1 MAATQTRLLVLGA
14 VSLFEPV
21 NGYQIRR
28 ELMSWE
34 VDRWA
39 HINPGSIYSCL
50 TTMTKQGLLHR
61 HDVVDG
67 SRDVAV
73 YVTTEAGRTELTEMF
88 GVALETVEVL
98 DPLPLHTALSMCP
111 LFSRDVVARH
121 LERRVTG
128 LEAHLADLRD
138 KHGETV
144 AGSAPPHV
152 ARVVELQLGSTGV
165 ELEWARR
172 LLADI
177 RAGELWFAGE
187 PMGWRPADD
196 DPGWQMAA
204 ERDRYRSMLATGDA
218 TS

>member
-50 TTMTKQGLLHR
+50 TTLAKQGLLRR
-61 HDVVDG
+61 HDVMDG
-67 SRDVAV
+67 SREVAV
-73 YVTTEAGRTELTEMF
+73 YLTTEAGRAELTEMF
-88 GVALETVEVL
+88 GQALETVEVL

-111 LFSRDVVARH
+111 LFSREVVIGH
-121 LERRVTG
+121 LERRLVA
-128 LEAHLADLRD
+128 LDAHLADLRV
-138 KHGETV
+138 KHAATAG
-144 AGSAPPHV
+144 GSAPPHV
-152 ARVVELQLGSTGV
+152 ARVVELLVGGTEV
-165 ELEWARR
+165 ELAWARR

-177 RAGELWFAGE
+177 RAGSLWFAGE
-187 PMGWRPADD
+187 PMGWQPADD

-204 ERDRYRSMLATGDA
+204 DRDRYRSMLVAGGSGA
-218 TS
+218 